1 MSARGSRSTAG
12 EYLKSE
18 DREAIVRLYE
28 GRYAELGYDVRTLG
42 WRGREDQLLRFQ
54 VLCDIADLSGA
65 SVCDIGC
72 GFGDLVPYLRE
83 RFGEFGYTG
92 VDLSPSL
99 VEEARRRHPEFEFHC
114 LDILDSGFDLRADY
128 FLLSGALNFRVEDN
142 WGLTRAM
149 LSRMFSLARRGVA
162 VNFLTSYVNFE
173 RPHNYHHSPEEVFR
187 LARSMTKRLALR
199 HDYPLWEFTVY
210 LYREEEGA

>member
-1 MSARGSRSTAG
+1 MN
-12 EYLKSE
+12 KE
-18 DREAIVRLYE
+18 DREAIVSLYE

-42 WRGREDQLLRFQ
+42 WRGREDQRLRFR
-54 VLCDIADLSGA
+54 VLGDIADLAGA
-65 SVCDIGC
+65 SICDIGC

-83 RFGEFGYTG
+83 RFGEFRYTG

-99 VEEARRRHPEFEFHC
+99 IEEARRRHPEHEFHC
-114 LDILDSGFDLRADY
+114 LDILDGDFSLRADY

-142 WGLTRAM
+142 WGLTEAM
-149 LSRMFSLARRGVA
+149 LSRMFELADRGVA

-173 RPHNYHHSPEEVFR
+173 RPHNYHHRPEEVFR
-187 LARSMTKRLALR
+187 FARALTSRVALR

-210 LYREEEGA
+210 LYREAQA